1 MKLNDLK
8 PKAGSVKSKTRVG
21 RGNGS
26 GKGTY
31 STYGCKGQKS
41 RSGGKKAKGFEG
53 GQTPIYKRIPKFKGF
68 KPFAK
73 EHFIEINVEHLSKIA
88 GESSEINL
96 DQMFGGKVKVLGRGE
111 ISVPLVVK
119 ASSFSNSAKE
129 KIEKANGKAEV
140 I

>member
-8 PKAGSVKSKTRVG
+8 PKVHSTKSKTRVG

-41 RSGGKKAKGFEG
+41 RSGGLKSKGFEG
-53 GQTPIYKRIPKFKGF
+53 GQTPIFKRIPKFRGF
-68 KPFAK
+68 KPLRK
-73 EHFIEINVEHLSKIA
+73 EQYIVINVEHLEKIA
-88 GESSEINL
+88 KDSNEINL
-96 DQMFGGKVKVLGRGE
+96 NELFGGKVKLLGRGD
-111 ISVPLVVK
+111 ISVALVVK

-129 KIEKANGKAEV
+129 KIEKANGKVEV